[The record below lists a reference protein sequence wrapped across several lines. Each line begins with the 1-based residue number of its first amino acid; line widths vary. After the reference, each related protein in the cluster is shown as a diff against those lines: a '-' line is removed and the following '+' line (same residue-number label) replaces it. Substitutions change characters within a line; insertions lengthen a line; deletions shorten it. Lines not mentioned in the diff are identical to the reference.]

1 MNAVFKTSSREP
13 FMSSQLRPTV
23 ALLCLLPLALACGGS
38 ESPHEAVGET
48 TAVETV
54 DSAPVSSE
62 TETGGK
68 IDFSAADLDL
78 YERGIAKEVEIVK
91 GAAERTGR
99 RTPEERAVAMRMQW
113 ESESIPAAARAAG
126 IPEDR
131 YRLTREAVHEV
142 FKMLDF
148 QEKIDGPM
156 SMDMSR
162 ATPEMRERLLK
173 DPFDELSPEAAA
185 ALRARME
192 RLVPLWIE
200 YVNLTAVS
208 G

>member
-1 MNAVFKTSSREP
+1 MSR
-13 FMSSQLRPTV
+13 QLRSPV
-23 ALLCLLPLALACGGS
+23 ALLCLLLLTLACGGS
-38 ESPHEAVGET
+38 ESPNEAVGET
-48 TAVETV
+48 TAVETAE
-54 DSAPVSSE
+54 SAAASSE
-62 TETGGK
+62 TAGK
-68 IDFSAADLDL
+68 IDFSEGDLDL

-99 RTPEERAVAMRMQW
+99 GTPEERAAAMRMQW
-113 ESESIPAAARAAG
+113 ESESVPAAARAAG

-148 QEKIDGPM
+148 QEKIDGPL

-162 ATPEMRERLLK
+162 ATPEMKDRLEK
-173 DPFDELSPEAAA
+173 DPFDELSPDAAT